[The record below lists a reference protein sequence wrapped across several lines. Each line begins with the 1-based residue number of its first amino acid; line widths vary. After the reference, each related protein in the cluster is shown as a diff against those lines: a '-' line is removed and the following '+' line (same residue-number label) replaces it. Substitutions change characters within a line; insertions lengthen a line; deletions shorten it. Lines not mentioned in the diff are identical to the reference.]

1 MAEAEDV
8 VGMVMSGYGIYLR
21 QVAETPWADAMDSI
35 DYLEDFDDLNDS
47 DLIDTLARWA
57 GRSYEDFKRVWS
69 SLSKEEKER
78 ALGEIEYEIAVIGF
92 ESLLKGIAAD
102 FYVMENKDVRERII
116 NAAKRYLNGEIDLYD
131 LAEEL
136 ENIFWPTEEDKKEYE
151 EALRHFWDGIGLTD
165 YIEENEVKEMV
176 NRYLVMSSRPSGRRQ
191 TWESRVR
198 KGKRLFLSF
207 LHL

>member
-8 VGMVMSGYGIYLR
+8 VGMVMGNYGMYLR

-151 EALRHFWDGIGLTD
+151 EGLRHFWDGIGLTD

-176 NRYLVMSSRPSGRRQ
+176 NRYLI
-191 TWESRVR
+191 EELEAI
-198 KGKRLFLSF
+198 GKTSDLGEPGP
-207 LHL
+207 

>member
-21 QVAETPWADAMDSI
+21 QVSETPWADAMDSI

-47 DLIDTLARWA
+47 ELIDTLARWA
-57 GRSYEDFKRVWS
+57 GRSYKDFKGIWD

-102 FYVMENKDVRERII
+102 FDVMENKDIRERII
-116 NAAKRYLNGEIDLYD
+116 NAAKRYLNGEIDFYD

-136 ENIFWPTEEDKKEYE
+136 ENIFWPTEEDRKKYE
-151 EALRHFWDGIGLTD
+151 EGLRHFWDGIGLTD
-165 YIEENEVKEMV
+165 YIEENEIKEMV
-176 NRYLVMSSRPSGRRQ
+176 KRYLI
-191 TWESRVR
+191 EELEAI
-198 KGKRLFLSF
+198 GKTSDLG
-207 LHL
+207 

>member
-8 VGMVMSGYGIYLR
+8 IGMVMAGYGIYLR

-35 DYLEDFDDLNDS
+35 EYLEGFDDLDDA
-47 DLIDTLARWA
+47 DLIDILARWA
-57 GRSYEDFKRVWS
+57 DTPYEDFKGVWDG
-69 SLSKEEKER
+69 LSKEEKER

-102 FYVMENKDVRERII
+102 FDVMENKDVREKII

-136 ENIFWPTEEDKKEYE
+136 ENIFWPTEKDKEEYE
-151 EALRHFWDGIGLTD
+151 EALRYFWDGIGLTD

-176 NRYLVMSSRPSGRRQ
+176 KRYLI
-191 TWESRVR
+191 EELEAI
-198 KGKRLFLSF
+198 GKTPDLGEPAP
-207 LHL
+207 

>member
-8 VGMVMSGYGIYLR
+8 VGMVMGGYGIYLR
-21 QVAETPWADAMDSI
+21 QVSETPWADAMDSI
-35 DYLEDFDDLNDS
+35 DYLEDFDDLDDS
-47 DLIDTLARWA
+47 DLIDMLARWA
-57 GRSYEDFKRVWS
+57 GRSYEDLKGIWD

-102 FYVMENKDVRERII
+102 FDVMENKDIRERII

-151 EALRHFWDGIGLTD
+151 DALRHFWDGIGLTD

-176 NRYLVMSSRPSGRRQ
+176 NRYLVS
-191 TWESRVR
+191 ELEAI
-198 KGKRLFLSF
+198 GKTPDLGEPAP
-207 LHL
+207 

>member
-1 MAEAEDV
+1 MVEVEDV
-8 VGMVMSGYGIYLR
+8 VEAVMGSYGIYLR
-21 QVAETPWADAMDSI
+21 QVSETPYADAMDSI
-35 DYLEDFDDLNDS
+35 EYLEDFDDLNDS

-57 GRSYEDFKRVWS
+57 GRSYEDFKRIWG

-102 FYVMENKDVRERII
+102 FDVMENKDIRERII
-116 NAAKRYLNGEIDLYD
+116 NAAKRYLNGEIDFYD

-151 EALRHFWDGIGLTD
+151 EGLRHFWDGIGLTD

-176 NRYLVMSSRPSGRRQ
+176 NRYLI
-191 TWESRVR
+191 EELEAI
-198 KGKRLFLSF
+198 GKTSDLGEPGP
-207 LHL
+207 

>member
-47 DLIDTLARWA
+47 ELVDTLARWA
-57 GRSYEDFKRVWS
+57 GRSYKDFKRVWD

-102 FYVMENKDVRERII
+102 FDVMENKDVRERII

-136 ENIFWPTEEDKKEYE
+136 ENIFWPTEEDKKKYE
-151 EALRHFWDGIGLTD
+151 EGLRHFWDGIGLTD

-176 NRYLVMSSRPSGRRQ
+176 NRYLVNELEAIGKASGPR
-191 TWESRVR
+191 
-198 KGKRLFLSF
+198 
-207 LHL
+207 